1 MENTDPGVDGV
12 GRLAVV
18 LRSRGLAR
26 VWWTSLSEN
35 PESATTSIPDELMTD
50 LYLSTNP

>member
-18 LRSRGLAR
+18 WGPRGLAG
-26 VWWTSLSEN
+26 VWWTSLSDN
-35 PESATTSIPDELMTD
+35 PESATTSIPDGLMTD